1 MSEIDKKD
9 FLKII
14 ELFVSDIYYLLE
26 IALPGDVARKEESLR
41 KDYPGEKEISISLK
55 IISIKDLLFN
65 FIQKKVS
72 PKIYILYANIINS
85 ISYFRHNIKCDLDKK
100 NSISFFVN
108 AYCVASSLEYIFFQ
122 SEECLKRYK
131 KFPYLDSY
139 FKENQSC
146 IKHVIENFLNKIWKE
161 NFVIKK
167 FDEVMEIILEKAS
180 NEDFMNDYEKYKSKK
195 TTINKKKKEKCNK
208 KNDSNEKSQNK
219 IEENTLNENVSLSEI
234 NINNKVKNDE
244 ESKLKKKIDNQES
257 FEEEDFE
264 KLIHNYNIPDNF
276 MFILSSM
283 NEKMKKM
290 DKKITKMDKQ
300 IKHMEENQKL
310 LWSYFSL
317 VSNSRDLFK
326 SIPFYL
332 YKYMGFSG
340 ELDNYKKLSRIICEL
355 KENKNKFPI
364 RDEILLKFLNF
375 ENFLLRMFNLLLHR
389 EFKFNNNKEY
399 DELDFIPKNNFEDCF
414 DNMITFIDNI
424 VEKQDI
430 QRAIK
435 ETIDKIKIDI
445 NIESC
450 LKYEEGT
457 IFKIVN
463 SKFIPVITKNDI
475 ESVRQFLK
483 SIKIENEEFSKLCE
497 TKIWNNFE
505 YISKP
510 VFYYKDLKLDE

>member
-9 FLKII
+9 ILKII

-26 IALPGDVARKEESLR
+26 IALPGDVARKEEILR
-41 KDYPGEKEISISLK
+41 KEYPEEKEISMSLK

-65 FIQKKVS
+65 FIQTKVS
-72 PKIYILYANIINS
+72 PKIYNLYANIINS

-264 KLIHNYNIPDNF
+264 KLIHNYNILDNF

-283 NEKMKKM
+283 NEKIKKM
-290 DKKITKMDKQ
+290 DKKITK
-300 IKHMEENQKL
+300 MEENQKL

-326 SIPFYL
+326 ST
-332 YKYMGFSG
+332 KFSG
-340 ELDNYKKLSRIICEL
+340 K
-355 KENKNKFPI
+355 
-364 RDEILLKFLNF
+364 
-375 ENFLLRMFNLLLHR
+375 
-389 EFKFNNNKEY
+389 
-399 DELDFIPKNNFEDCF
+399 
-414 DNMITFIDNI
+414 
-424 VEKQDI
+424 
-430 QRAIK
+430 
-435 ETIDKIKIDI
+435 
-445 NIESC
+445 
-450 LKYEEGT
+450 
-457 IFKIVN
+457 
-463 SKFIPVITKNDI
+463 
-475 ESVRQFLK
+475 
-483 SIKIENEEFSKLCE
+483 
-497 TKIWNNFE
+497 
-505 YISKP
+505 
-510 VFYYKDLKLDE
+510 

>member
-1 MSEIDKKD
+1 
-9 FLKII
+9 
-14 ELFVSDIYYLLE
+14 
-26 IALPGDVARKEESLR
+26 
-41 KDYPGEKEISISLK
+41 
-55 IISIKDLLFN
+55 
-65 FIQKKVS
+65 
-72 PKIYILYANIINS
+72 
-85 ISYFRHNIKCDLDKK
+85 
-100 NSISFFVN
+100 
-108 AYCVASSLEYIFFQ
+108 
-122 SEECLKRYK
+122 
-131 KFPYLDSY
+131 
-139 FKENQSC
+139 
-146 IKHVIENFLNKIWKE
+146 
-161 NFVIKK
+161 
-167 FDEVMEIILEKAS
+167 
-180 NEDFMNDYEKYKSKK
+180 
-195 TTINKKKKEKCNK
+195 
-208 KNDSNEKSQNK
+208 
-219 IEENTLNENVSLSEI
+219 
-234 NINNKVKNDE
+234 
-244 ESKLKKKIDNQES
+244 
-257 FEEEDFE
+257 
-264 KLIHNYNIPDNF
+264 
-276 MFILSSM
+276 
-283 NEKMKKM
+283 
-290 DKKITKMDKQ
+290 
-300 IKHMEENQKL
+300 
-310 LWSYFSL
+310 
-317 VSNSRDLFK
+317 
-326 SIPFYL
+326 
-332 YKYMGFSG
+332 MGFSG

-375 ENFLLRMFNLLLHR
+375 ENFLFRMFNLLLHR

-424 VEKQDI
+424 VDKQDI